1 MVFHYNVIICEILNN
16 LRFRLVIISD
26 YNYINEKF
34 KLFMYKS
41 SFLNFLKYEK
51 RYSPHT
57 ITAYDMEVQAYLDFL
72 EAEKLPFEE
81 VDYKFCRYYFAT
93 LKEKGKSANSVNRA
107 ISTLKSYYKYLQ
119 RESLISLN
127 PVHLIK
133 ALKTGKKLPVIVEK
147 QKMTTLL
154 EQMESTSETFE
165 DCRDFIIVELLFGT
179 GIRLAE
185 LLEIKERDIDFYNKK
200 ILILGKR
207 NKLRFVPMYSTLIHE
222 LKQYL
227 EKKEKNKLQNNSEHL
242 IVTKEGKKAYPKLIY
257 RVVNKYLGMI
267 TSQQKKSPHIL
278 RHSFATSL
286 LDNGADLNAIKELL
300 GHAGLSATQIYTHN
314 SVERLKNI
322 YKQAHPKA

>member
-1 MVFHYNVIICEILNN
+1 
-16 LRFRLVIISD
+16 
-26 YNYINEKF
+26 
-34 KLFMYKS
+34 MYKS
-41 SFLNFLKYEK
+41 SFINFIKYEK

-57 ITAYDMEVQAYLDFL
+57 ITAYETEVQAYLDFL
-72 EAEKLPFEE
+72 EAEGMPFEE

-93 LKEKGKSANSVNRA
+93 MKENGKTATSVNRA
-107 ISTLKSYYKYLQ
+107 ISVLKSYYKFLQ
-119 RESLISLN
+119 RESFFTAN

-133 ALKTGKKLPVIVEK
+133 ALKVGKKLPVVVEK
-147 QKMTTLL
+147 EKMSVLL
-154 EQMESTSETFE
+154 EQMEIMEDTFE
-165 DCRDFIIVELLFGT
+165 NSRDFIIVEMLFGT

-185 LLEIKERDIDFYNKK
+185 LLEIKERDIDFFNKK

-227 EKKEKNKLQNNSEHL
+227 EKKRNRKLENNSEHL
-242 IVTKEGKKAYPKLIY
+242 IVTKEGKKAYPKLVY
-257 RVVNKYLGMI
+257 RVVNKYLSMI

>member
-1 MVFHYNVIICEILNN
+1 
-16 LRFRLVIISD
+16 
-26 YNYINEKF
+26 
-34 KLFMYKS
+34 MYKS
-41 SFLNFLKYEK
+41 SFINFLKYEK
-51 RYSPHT
+51 RYSAHT
-57 ITAYDMEVQAYLDFL
+57 ITAYDTEVQSYLDFL
-72 EAEKLPFEE
+72 EAEGMPFEE

-93 LKEKGKSANSVNRA
+93 MKEKGKTATSVNRA
-107 ISTLKSYYKYLQ
+107 ISVLKSYYKYLQ
-119 RESLISLN
+119 RESLSASN

-133 ALKTGKKLPVIVEK
+133 ALKVGKKLPVVVEK
-147 QKMTTLL
+147 EKMTVLL
-154 EQMESTSETFE
+154 QQMEDMEDSFE
-165 DCRDFIIVELLFGT
+165 NSRDFIIVELLFGT

-185 LLEIKERDIDFYNKK
+185 LLEIKERDIDFFNKK

-227 EKKEKNKLQNNSEHL
+227 EKKKESKLQNNSEHL
-242 IVTKEGKKAYPKLIY
+242 IVTKEGKKAYPKLVY
-257 RVVNKYLGMI
+257 RVVNKYLSMI
-267 TSQQKKSPHIL
+267 TSQQKRSPHIL

>member
-1 MVFHYNVIICEILNN
+1 
-16 LRFRLVIISD
+16 
-26 YNYINEKF
+26 
-34 KLFMYKS
+34 MYKS
-41 SFLNFLKYEK
+41 SFINFLKYEK

-57 ITAYDMEVQAYLDFL
+57 ITAYEGEVQSFLCFL
-72 EAEKLPFEE
+72 EAESMVFEE
-81 VDYKFCRYYFAT
+81 VDYKFCRYYLAT
-93 LKEKGKSANSVNRA
+93 LKENGKTASSVNRA
-107 ISTLKSYYKYLQ
+107 ISVLKSYYKYLQ
-119 RESLISLN
+119 RESFVQSS

-133 ALKTGKKLPVIVEK
+133 ALKVGKKLPVVVDKE
-147 QKMTTLL
+147 KMTTLL
-154 EQMESTSETFE
+154 DHMETMEDSFE
-165 DCRDFIIVELLFGT
+165 NSRDFIIVELLFGT

-207 NKLRFVPMYSTLIHE
+207 NKLRFVPMYSSLIHE

-227 EKKEKNKLQNNSEHL
+227 DKKRDSKLQNNSEHL
-242 IVTKEGKKAYPKLIY
+242 IVTKEGKKAYPKLVY
-257 RVVNKYLGMI
+257 RVVNKYLTMI
-267 TSQQKKSPHIL
+267 TSQKKRSPHIL